1 MEAARDWVVGMYKDH
16 VDIFTADKTVT
27 VASVI
32 NVLLFLVTVPFG
44 AKGVVRGLTLVMFLE
59 GLFFLLFPEVG
70 FKLFA
75 AENVEPDVLHLQE
88 IRSIGINDIAIGAT
102 FLLTMKSSDTTVHSS
117 HLWSMTLCMGCTLM
131 VYVASMMKGNAM
143 VNPNMQNLAVHVFL
157 VWFGLLVF
165 HSLRQKDWGGYVEV
179 STSCR
184 NTHLRLD
191 FVIWFIFGIVAIVFP
206 SKIYTCQ
213 VASSVTLDSAHA
225 HFARLMGIGFITL
238 AIMSGRASNFLME
251 DDKKAVLLSHGL
263 GCLLLLITMGLN
275 QILTSTFTVWHI
287 AFGMATVFI
296 TLMIDV
302 LGSDPKQLVKCARQ
316 QLSKLVP
323 VKQD

>member
-1 MEAARDWVVGMYKDH
+1 
-16 VDIFTADKTVT
+16 
-27 VASVI
+27 
-32 NVLLFLVTVPFG
+32 
-44 AKGVVRGLTLVMFLE
+44 
-59 GLFFLLFPEVG
+59 
-70 FKLFA
+70 
-75 AENVEPDVLHLQE
+75 
-88 IRSIGINDIAIGAT
+88 
-102 FLLTMKSSDTTVHSS
+102 MKSSDTTVHSS
-117 HLWSMTLCMGCTLM
+117 HLWSMTLCMVCAVM
-131 VYVASMMKGNAM
+131 VYGASLMKGNAM
-143 VNPNMQNLAVHVFL
+143 ANPNMHNLAVHVSL
-157 VWFGLLVF
+157 VWFGLLIF

-191 FVIWFIFGIVAIVFP
+191 FIIWFFFGIVAIVFP
-206 SKIYTCQ
+206 
-213 VASSVTLDSAHA
+213 ASSVTLDSAHA
-225 HFARLMGIGFITL
+225 HYTRLKGIGFITL

-275 QILTSTFTVWHI
+275 QILTSTFTVWQI

-316 QLSKLVP
+316 RLSKLVP